1 MMYKDKVDNIVNYFK
16 EKRGLDDPEFKE
28 WLLSKEE
35 IGYVFTPR
43 MLRRIYMIQRRINKT
58 DDDMVTLVTG
68 YEGIGKSCIAILQ
81 AMLTSP
87 SFGMKHICY
96 SQLDFIRALKE
107 SKKGDTLLLDEGATF
122 LLSREAMTKTN
133 REVLKIFTQ
142 VRQMNLSLIVCF
154 PNLWDV
160 DKKIREHRLRS
171 VIYAYKLTN
180 KTTGKEDFQFRAIT
194 KTGINIINKAESKL
208 KTSDL
213 LKYRLPKKAFFD
225 GRWYKWGDKIPDF
238 NDFSW
243 EQYSKKKGTSF
254 NDFLNSVE
262 QDIIKREG
270 GKSPKVATSE
280 PSEEDELITKAQAK
294 KLLPF
299 SEGTYIKWIKTEY
312 IWSKKI
318 YGKWFFKKKDIL
330 NLVKDDLGGV

>member
-1 MMYKDKVDNIVNYFK
+1 MKYKDKVDNIVNYFK

-43 MLRRIYMIQRRINKT
+43 MLRRIYMIQRRINKG

-96 SQLDFIRALKE
+96 TQLDFIRALKE
-107 SKKGDTLLLDEGATF
+107 SKKGDSILLDEGATF

-142 VRQMNLSLIVCF
+142 VRQKNLSLIVCF

-171 VIYAYKLTN
+171 VVYAYKLTERL
-180 KTTGKEDFQFRAIT
+180 TGRESFQFRAIT

-225 GRWYKWGDKIPDF
+225 GRWYKWGSKIPDF
-238 NDFSW
+238 NDFTW
-243 EQYSKKKGTSF
+243 DKYSNRKGTSF
-254 NDFLNSVE
+254 NDFLNNVE
-262 QDIIKREG
+262 ADIIKREG
-270 GKSPKVATSE
+270 GSSPKI
-280 PSEEDELITKAQAK
+280 PSPSDTEDLELITKAQAK
-294 KLLPF
+294 KLLPL
-299 SEGTYIKWIKTEY
+299 SEGTYIKWIKTNY
-312 IWSKKI
+312 IWHKKI
-318 YGKWFFKKKDIL
+318 YGKWFFRKNDIL
-330 NLVKDDLGGV
+330 NLVNKEKEGV